1 MGRPPELRVHV
12 HEGPDV
18 LAGDAE
24 HAVDHRGGCPPADR
38 DLAVARL
45 AAHPT
50 EARVPLL
57 PDVPVP
63 AHDGAAGRGR
73 VGFVYLFNPTFG
85 PINQG
90 LKTLGVDNPPL
101 WFYSAYWSKWGLVF
115 LSLWGVG
122 QTMMIFLAGL
132 LDVPRQLY
140 EAAEIEGASSWQ
152 RFRYVTLPMIS
163 PVMFFSV
170 VIGVIAGFQYF
181 TQAYVASFAVS
192 GQPHG
197 GRVVQ
202 HRRAG
207 GIDPLLLVAPV
218 HQGVRPLPDGLR
230 LRDGLDPL
238 PDHHGLHD
246 RDHQDVA
253 TVGPLPGGV
262 PIATETTTRPVPPTA
277 PPRPLRPIPPAV
289 RRRRFLTE
297 VGNHAALI
305 AVSIMFLLPMAFIVL
320 TALMTDRQA
329 KTPDFW
335 PHPFQWGNFI
345 DVFDRIP
352 LLRYTLNTVTIS
364 TLATVGV
371 VVSCIPVAY
380 ALSRMRW
387 RGRNASFLIVLSTI
401 MLPVQVTI
409 VPLYILFVRFGW
421 IGTMKPLIVPLFFG
435 DAFTIFLLR
444 QFFLTIPSELS
455 DAARVDGASEFQIM
469 TRVIVPLA
477 KPAIAAV
484 ALFQFLYSW
493 NDFFSPLLFLIQDP
507 DKWTLS
513 LALSEF
519 RSQYHVE
526 WNLTMAAAVLF
537 VMPVIILFFLAQRAF
552 IEGVTLTGTKG

>member
-1 MGRPPELRVHV
+1 
-12 HEGPDV
+12 
-18 LAGDAE
+18 
-24 HAVDHRGGCPPADR
+24 
-38 DLAVARL
+38 
-45 AAHPT
+45 
-50 EARVPLL
+50 
-57 PDVPVP
+57 
-63 AHDGAAGRGR
+63 
-73 VGFVYLFNPTFG
+73 VG
-85 PINQG
+85 
-90 LKTLGVDNPPL
+90 
-101 WFYSAYWSKWGLVF
+101 S
-115 LSLWGVG
+115 
-122 QTMMIFLAGL
+122 
-132 LDVPRQLY
+132 
-140 EAAEIEGASSWQ
+140 
-152 RFRYVTLPMIS
+152 
-163 PVMFFSV
+163 
-170 VIGVIAGFQYF
+170 
-181 TQAYVASFAVS
+181 
-192 GQPHG
+192 
-197 GRVVQ
+197 
-202 HRRAG
+202 
-207 GIDPLLLVAPV
+207 
-218 HQGVRPLPDGLR
+218 
-230 LRDGLDPL
+230 
-238 PDHHGLHD
+238 
-246 RDHQDVA
+246 
-253 TVGPLPGGV
+253 LPGRV
-262 PIATETTTRPVPPTA
+262 PIATATTARPISAAAARTR
-277 PPRPLRPIPPAV
+277 RPIPPPV

-320 TALMTDRQA
+320 TALMTDSQA

-335 PHPFQWGNFI
+335 PHPFQWGNFL

-387 RGRNASFLIVLSTI
+387 RGRNASFLVVLSTI

-507 DKWTLS
+507 NKWTLS

>member
-1 MGRPPELRVHV
+1 M
-12 HEGPDV
+12 
-18 LAGDAE
+18 
-24 HAVDHRGGCPPADR
+24 
-38 DLAVARL
+38 
-45 AAHPT
+45 
-50 EARVPLL
+50 
-57 PDVPVP
+57 
-63 AHDGAAGRGR
+63 
-73 VGFVYLFNPTFG
+73 
-85 PINQG
+85 
-90 LKTLGVDNPPL
+90 
-101 WFYSAYWSKWGLVF
+101 
-115 LSLWGVG
+115 
-122 QTMMIFLAGL
+122 
-132 LDVPRQLY
+132 
-140 EAAEIEGASSWQ
+140 
-152 RFRYVTLPMIS
+152 
-163 PVMFFSV
+163 
-170 VIGVIAGFQYF
+170 
-181 TQAYVASFAVS
+181 
-192 GQPHG
+192 
-197 GRVVQ
+197 
-202 HRRAG
+202 
-207 GIDPLLLVAPV
+207 
-218 HQGVRPLPDGLR
+218 
-230 LRDGLDPL
+230 
-238 PDHHGLHD
+238 
-246 RDHQDVA
+246 
-253 TVGPLPGGV
+253 
-262 PIATETTTRPVPPTA
+262 
-277 PPRPLRPIPPAV
+277 

-305 AVSIMFLLPMAFIVL
+305 AVSIMFLLPMAFIAL

-329 KTPDFW
+329 KTTDFW
-335 PHPFQWGNFI
+335 PHPFQWGNFL

-387 RGRNASFLIVLSTI
+387 RGRDASFLIVLSTI

-455 DAARVDGASEFQIM
+455 DAARVDGANEFQIM